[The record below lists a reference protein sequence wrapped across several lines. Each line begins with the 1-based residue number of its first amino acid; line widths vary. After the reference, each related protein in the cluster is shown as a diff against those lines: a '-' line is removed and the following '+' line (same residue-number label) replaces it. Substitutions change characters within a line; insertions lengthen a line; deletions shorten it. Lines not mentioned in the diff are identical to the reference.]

1 MSAPALGEFEQI
13 VLLALLRLGDAAYG
27 VAVAEEIAERAG
39 RRVTLGAIYTT
50 LDRLESKGLVV
61 SRTGEATAERGGR
74 AKRYF
79 RPTALGNEA
88 LEASQLALARMK
100 EGLALP

>member
-1 MSAPALGEFEQI
+1 MNAPALGELEQI
-13 VLLALLRLGDAAYG
+13 VLLALLRLGDQAYG
-27 VAVAEEIAERAG
+27 VAVAEEIADRAG
-39 RRVTLGAIYTT
+39 RRISFGAVYTT
-50 LDRLESKGLVV
+50 LDRMESKGLVA

-79 RPTALGNEA
+79 RPTALGQKA
-88 LEASQLALARMK
+88 LEASQTALARMK